1 MPHPISVAVYL
12 PSLEGG
18 GAERVALNLAIALFQ
33 QGFQV
38 DLVVQNA
45 IGPYLAQVPA
55 GLGLVDLQVSGP
67 RSNLQSLARYLKRR
81 RPDVLLAI
89 LDNWNVAGLA
99 KRLAGVPTRII
110 ASAHNLP
117 SIDLNLG
124 PNWKSRIKLGLMR
137 LAYGGVDD
145 FVAVSQGVAA
155 EVETIL
161 GLPKARIRVIY
172 NPLVTPALAA
182 LAQAPLTDSRSQTSG
197 HPWLAADLD
206 PDFDLKLPPVILGV
220 GRLTAQ
226 KDFPTLIRAFALV
239 RQQRP
244 ARLMIL
250 GEGPLR
256 PELTALIE
264 SLGLG
269 DEVDLVGFQDNPYAY
284 LARSAVFAFSSAWE
298 GFGNVI
304 VEALAV
310 GTPVVSTDCR
320 SGPAEILGH
329 NGEYG
334 RLVPVGD
341 APALA
346 AAILAV
352 LAAPPDPG
360 PGQRRS
366 ADFTIAAIV
375 AQYREL
381 FEGRD

>member
-1 MPHPISVAVYL
+1 
-12 PSLEGG
+12 
-18 GAERVALNLAIALFQ
+18 
-33 QGFQV
+33 
-38 DLVVQNA
+38 
-45 IGPYLAQVPA
+45 
-55 GLGLVDLQVSGP
+55 
-67 RSNLQSLARYLKRR
+67 
-81 RPDVLLAI
+81 
-89 LDNWNVAGLA
+89 
-99 KRLAGVPTRII
+99 
-110 ASAHNLP
+110 
-117 SIDLNLG
+117 
-124 PNWKSRIKLGLMR
+124 
-137 LAYGGVDD
+137 
-145 FVAVSQGVAA
+145 
-155 EVETIL
+155 
-161 GLPKARIRVIY
+161 
-172 NPLVTPALAA
+172 

-197 HPWLAADLD
+197 HPWLASNLD

-269 DEVDLVGFQDNPYAY
+269 GEVDLVGFQDNPYAY

-360 PGQRRS
+360 TGLRRS